1 VSCELVNA
9 RHLRVGVVTPAYWP
23 GFRYGGPVHSLHLLL
38 KELKR
43 QEFNIQVYTTTL
55 FQKDNMYMERIV
67 DGVPVKYF
75 PITTLSGTYGY
86 SPGLRIHLKNTVQL
100 FNIVIISSTWE
111 YSTYTAMSVCAGNN
125 VPFIFIPRG
134 MLQRRTFR
142 SKFWKKY
149 PYYKLF
155 LENLIKNSSFIVY
168 TTELE
173 KSRTEDIIGLHR
185 SGVIIPNGIDTGII
199 DTMISKEMFYEIYP
213 ELERKTIITFLGR
226 FVWTKG
232 LNNLILAFAKL
243 SKEFPDVHLVLA
255 GDGEEGYK
263 RKMQRWIKR
272 GSIEDRVSFTGFLT
286 GSMKFSLLKASDIF
300 VLPSY
305 SENFGMALVEA
316 MAAGVPVLTTN
327 RVGIYKE
334 VERERAG
341 FVVTP
346 DPESIYYG
354 LKKLLIEPDLRKLLS
369 QRGRSLV
376 LKYFD
381 IKIVA
386 KRYIKLF
393 EEILS

>member
-1 VSCELVNA
+1 MNA
-9 RHLRVGVVTPAYWP
+9 RHLRVGVVAPAYWP
-23 GFRYGGPVHSLHLLL
+23 GFKYGGPVHSLHLLL
-38 KELKR
+38 KELKKHGL
-43 QEFNIQVYTTTL
+43 NIQVYTTTL

-75 PITTLSGTYGY
+75 PISPLSGSYGY

-100 FNIVIISSTWE
+100 FNLVIISSTWE
-111 YSTYTAMSVCAGNN
+111 YSTYTAMSVCTGHN

-142 SKFWKKY
+142 SKLWKKY

-155 LENLIKNSSFIVY
+155 IENSVNKASYLIF

-173 KSRTEDIIGLHR
+173 KIRTKE
-185 SGVIIPNGIDTGII
+185 VINLKAPSIVIPNGIDTKLIGKR
-199 DTMISKEMFYEIYP
+199 ISKDLFYKNFP
-213 ELERKTIITFLGR
+213 ELKGDTIITFLGR
-226 FVWTKG
+226 FVWKKG
-232 LNNLILAFAKL
+232 LDILINAFSSIA
-243 SKEFPDVHLVLA
+243 KEFPNVHLVLA

-327 RVGIYKE
+327 KVGIYKE

-341 FVVTP
+341 IVVTP
-346 DPESIYYG
+346 KPESIYYG
-354 LKKLLIEPDLRKLLS
+354 LKKLLSEPDLRKAFS

-386 KRYIKLF
+386 TRYIKLF

>member
-1 VSCELVNA
+1 MSCELVNA
-9 RHLRVGVVTPAYWP
+9 RYLRVGVVTPAYWP
-23 GFRYGGPVHSLHLLL
+23 GFKYGGPVHSLHLLL
-38 KELKR
+38 KELKK
-43 QEFNIQVYTTTL
+43 QGLNIQVYTTTL

-75 PITTLSGTYGY
+75 PISPLSGSYGY

-100 FNIVIISSTWE
+100 FNLVIISSTWE
-111 YSTYTAMSVCAGNN
+111 YSTYTAMSVCTGNN

-142 SKFWKKY
+142 SKLWKKY
-149 PYYKLF
+149 PYYKI
-155 LENLIKNSSFIVY
+155 LIEKPLNQARAIVF
-168 TTELE
+168 TSEFEREDTLKHIKL
-173 KSRTEDIIGLHR
+173 KSKTP
-185 SGVIIPNGIDTGII
+185 VIPNGLNINSLI
-199 DTMISKEMFYEIYP
+199 KEASSNIHKNFDK
-213 ELERKTIITFLGR
+213 LEDKFLITFIGR

-243 SKEFPDVHLVLA
+243 SKEFPHVHLVLA

-263 RKMQRWIKR
+263 RKMQCWIKKEN
-272 GSIEDRVSFTGFLT
+272 IEDRVTFTGFLT

-327 RVGIYKE
+327 KVGIYKE

-341 FVVTP
+341 IVVTP
-346 DPESIYYG
+346 EPESIYYG
-354 LKKLLIEPDLRKLLS
+354 LKKLLSEPDLRKAFS

-386 KRYIKLF
+386 TRYIKLF